1 MPKPRRLLV
10 LTALALSSIL
20 LIAQPAGATPP
31 SVETFHEEGEFL
43 IADCG
48 TFVLTDTFTQDVR
61 VTTFFNAQGD
71 AVREAVH
78 VNFVGVITNSASG
91 NTYAD
96 PGHFQIVVDL
106 TTGEETFVGLVFLT
120 TVPGL
125 GPVLH
130 DTGKVIFDENGDITF
145 VGGPH
150 TELFGTSPDPCTV
163 LL

>member
-10 LTALALSSIL
+10 LAALALSSIL
-20 LIAQPAGATPP
+20 LIAQPASATPP

-43 IADCG
+43 FADCG
-48 TFVLTDTFTQDVR
+48 TFQLNETFTVDVR

-71 AVREAVH
+71 AVRATEH
-78 VNFVGVITNSASG
+78 INFVGVITNSASG
-91 NTYAD
+91 NTYPD
-96 PGHFQIVVDL
+96 PGHHQFIIDL
-106 TTGEETFVGLVFLT
+106 ATGETTVVGMVFLT
-120 TVPGL
+120 PVPGL

-130 DTGKVIFDENGDITF
+130 DAGKIVFDENGNVSF

-150 TELFGTSPDPCTV
+150 TVFFGTNPDPCTV

>member
-1 MPKPRRLLV
+1 MPKPRRLLLLAA
-10 LTALALSSIL
+10 LTLSSIL
-20 LIAQPAGATPP
+20 LIVQPASATPP

-43 IADCG
+43 FADC
-48 TFVLTDTFTQDVR
+48 DTFLLTETFTVDVR
-61 VTTFFNAQGD
+61 VTTFFNEQGD
-71 AVREAVH
+71 AVRAAIN

-91 NTYAD
+91 NTYPD
-96 PGHFQIVVDL
+96 LGHHQIVEDL
-106 TTGEETFVGLVFLT
+106 TTGETTFVGLVFMT
-120 TVPGL
+120 PVPGL

-130 DTGKVIFDENGDITF
+130 DTGKVIFDENGDVTF

>member
-1 MPKPRRLLV
+1 MPKPTRLLV

-31 SVETFHEEGEFL
+31 SVETFHVEDEFL

-48 TFVLTDTFTQDVR
+48 TFQLTETFTAEVR

-71 AVREAVH
+71 AIRATVH
-78 VNFVGVITNSASG
+78 ANSLGVITNSLSG
-91 NTYAD
+91 NTYRD
-96 PGHFQIVVDL
+96 PGYYTVTTDL
-106 TTGEETFVGLVFLT
+106 TTGEFTVVGLVFLT

-125 GPVLH
+125 GPVLQG
-130 DTGKVIFDENGDITF
+130 TGKVIFDANGDVTF
-145 VGGPH
+145 VAGPH
-150 TELFGTSPDPCTV
+150 NVLLGTAPDLCTV

>member
-1 MPKPRRLLV
+1 MPKPTRLLV

-31 SVETFHEEGEFL
+31 SVQTFHDEGEFL
-43 IADCG
+43 FADCG
-48 TFVLTDTFTQDVR
+48 TFQLTETFTVDVR

-71 AVREAVH
+71 AVRATEH

-91 NTYAD
+91 NTYPD
-96 PGHFQIVVDL
+96 PGHHQIVTDL
-106 TTGEETFVGLVFLT
+106 TTGETTFVGLVFLT
-120 TVPGL
+120 PVPRL

-130 DTGKVIFDENGDITF
+130 DTGKVIFDANGDVTF
-145 VGGPH
+145 VAGPH
-150 TELFGTSPDPCTV
+150 TVLFGTNPDPCTV